1 MEKAIQT
8 VKDMI
13 EQRGYIISNED
24 EKKIIGIDK
33 NQETIV
39 VFKTLIDKCNVDRMK
54 EITVTMND
62 IKSNHCIIIYSTV
75 TSMAKKIVETSTEKK
90 FELFTVDS
98 LQFNITKHRLVPK
111 HIRLSDTEAKSF
123 KNKYGLNCE
132 TIKTDDPV
140 SLFYYFKKGDIIK
153 IIREDDGKEYITY
166 RIVKGN

>member
-1 MEKAIQT
+1 
-8 VKDMI
+8 MI

-90 FELFTVDS
+90 S
-98 LQFNITKHRLVPK
+98 
-111 HIRLSDTEAKSF
+111 
-123 KNKYGLNCE
+123 
-132 TIKTDDPV
+132 
-140 SLFYYFKKGDIIK
+140 
-153 IIREDDGKEYITY
+153 
-166 RIVKGN
+166 